1 MLSPTSD
8 RLHQQTW
15 NIGSTQSVVNWGT
28 TKMKLSID
36 GRSDHGREQ
45 LGEEITNGSLYNQ
58 SLLPG
63 TKS

>member
-1 MLSPTSD
+1 
-8 RLHQQTW
+8 
-15 NIGSTQSVVNWGT
+15 
-28 TKMKLSID
+28 MKLSID